1 MIQLTFS
8 TQINDFET
16 FTQNSEKI
24 SSLNDGLNNDKFE
37 ECFTKIFSQSKIAEI
52 DSDNELDFFIQEKPS
67 FEVNNTNSFE
77 NKENTLDISKIKSQK
92 IKNKE
97 DISNDL
103 SSIVDSNKSIFYYK
117 NSTIENNNINA
128 LFEQTNNKEAKKE
141 CSTFLGKKRNF
152 FKIDY
157 PKDFHIFSC
166 GYYNEYSKQIVG
178 EVMDELSKNNSKDEG
193 EGSISISGNKK
204 KHKKIRNVQKRKENS
219 DNIRK
224 KIKSRFLKVLRNTV
238 NERLKIAG
246 SQKLFKFLPQKFISN
261 VSKEKNKAALE
272 LTFKD
277 IFSTNYC
284 EEGQKDQSELK
295 NYYHNLEVLK
305 YLEQNRD
312 VSENSNFNII
322 KNMKYSQIFNEYLKS
337 KEFEMEI
344 ASLKKEKEN
353 DKYIKDYIIKACD
366 LIDFFSS

>member
-128 LFEQTNNKEAKKE
+128 FFEQTNNKEAKKE
-141 CSTFLGKKRNF
+141 CSTFLGKKRKF

-166 GYYNEYSKQIVG
+166 GNY
-178 EVMDELSKNNSKDEG
+178 
-193 EGSISISGNKK
+193 